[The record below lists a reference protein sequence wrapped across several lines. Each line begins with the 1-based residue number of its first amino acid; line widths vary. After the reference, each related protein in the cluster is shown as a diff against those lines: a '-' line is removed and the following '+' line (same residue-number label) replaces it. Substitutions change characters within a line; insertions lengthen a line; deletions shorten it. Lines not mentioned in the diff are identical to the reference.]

1 MHCIAAHRPAV
12 VTGQVNPHAEDS
24 IKFEQPAVHAQAAHD
39 RQRGCSVT
47 QQQQTPLQWPQHP
60 KQRPFNL
67 SGRTNSASSTFSSEP
82 VPDPALGD
90 LGDLFAPNLPLQLQA
105 QPSLSRDPSCQSNE
119 LGALLDSNV
128 ITQHQLQQHLRQQP
142 GQDSSSAQ
150 QEPALVPIMLQGQLS
165 VDNALQPQ
173 HQQLLRQLSNSTQHS
188 QHSQPGAST
197 SGHAGSPAGD
207 EGGMQ
212 GGAGLTSSPANSSQT
227 PAGAD
232 EDLAAESG
240 KYSLPVA
247 HLKVACGDMV
257 GTLLVHKA
265 RIRIYEGTDKEKEV
279 SPTEFE
285 RLGGRS
291 ATKKWKQ
298 SIRLIGEDGESK
310 GSFPRLYGTQ
320 LRVQHTRL
328 LLAAVALG

>member
-1 MHCIAAHRPAV
+1 M
-12 VTGQVNPHAEDS
+12 
-24 IKFEQPAVHAQAAHD
+24 
-39 RQRGCSVT
+39 T
-47 QQQQTPLQWPQHP
+47 QQQQTPLQWLQHT

-90 LGDLFAPNLPLQLQA
+90 LGGLFAPSIPLQLQV

-165 VDNALQPQ
+165 IDNVLQPQ
-173 HQQLLRQLSNSTQHS
+173 QQHQQQLLRQLSNSTQHS

-207 EGGMQ
+207 EGGVQ
-212 GGAGLTSSPANSSQT
+212 GGAVLTASPANSSQT

-232 EDLAAESG
+232 EDHAAESG
-240 KYSLPVA
+240 KYSLPVT

-298 SIRLIGEDGESK
+298 SIRLIGEDGE
-310 GSFPRLYGTQ
+310 
-320 LRVQHTRL
+320 
-328 LLAAVALG
+328 